1 MLDFLKIDV
10 IKKNKAY
17 TVVRPSFRVCKSKD
31 LMIRGSDFYAIWDD
45 NECLWSTDEQTA
57 VELIDVELDKYVEE
71 NKEFIGEE
79 YIVEHMWNSSSGSID
94 KWHKFVQKQMRDNFH
109 QLDFKMV
116 FRDDDTVKADYATRR
131 LKYNLMNIDT
141 PAYNLLSHTL
151 FAPDELHKLEW
162 AIGSIIDGDSTKLE
176 KFIVLYGAPGTGK
189 SSYIKHVIEP
199 IFDGYYQFFDA
210 ESLADR
216 TNSFSMEVFANNP
229 LVAIQ
234 HDGDLSRITTNIR
247 LNSIISHDKMII
259 NQKHKTQFVISPQSF
274 LFMGTNTPVKITD
287 AKSGLNRR
295 LIDVNPTGKTLMPE
309 VYMNTI
315 QKIKFEIGGIAKH
328 CLDVYRNLGRDYY
341 SDYEPVNMREETDTF
356 YNFILDECYNDFE
369 RDDCTTLAATWV
381 KYKDYCE
388 YSEQRFKLSMQEVKN
403 ALKDYFKNYKDRG
416 VTADGERVRNFYSGF
431 IMDKF
436 NFKNMIIRDAKNDES
451 WLDMKFGADSSELNK
466 VCADCPAQYSKKDG
480 SPIKK
485 WDRVTSTLKELDTTK
500 LHWTKLESKQ
510 HIVID
515 FDIKNEKGEKD
526 FELNKEAASKWPP
539 TYAELSK
546 SGQGI
551 HLHYYYTGNV
561 ENLKKLHAPDV
572 EVKVFLGDSSLR
584 RMVTKCNHL
593 QIAELD
599 GGLEER
605 ETRKVIN
612 KEVFQN
618 EASIR
623 KLILENLRKEHHPST
638 ASSVSFIKKILD
650 DAYSSGIEY
659 DVSDLKP
666 AVIAFANN
674 STNQAK
680 QCLKMVTE
688 MQFMSETESNRT
700 DVEDK
705 PIVFF
710 DIEVFPNLLLINW
723 KRQGKGKKMMRMIN
737 PEPKDVAALFEYNL
751 VGYNNRRYDNH
762 VIYAR
767 SLGYSLT
774 DCYNLSKAIINGEK
788 VMFRE
793 AYNISYTDIYDFS
806 TDKKSLKKWE
816 IELNLPHKELDLDWN
831 TPVPEELWPKVSSYC
846 DNDVLA
852 TEAVFEHLHDEFIAR
867 EILADIAEMSVN
879 ASTNSLTT
887 KIIFE
892 GDKNP
897 GAVYTDLSDG
907 LQYGPGKEYIPGT
920 GIFSNESNKFE
931 GYTYTQ
937 GKNLYRGENIGF
949 GGWVYAKPGMYSH
962 AKTFDVASMHPSSII
977 AMNVFGK
984 YTDNFKQLLDIRLAI
999 KRKQF
1004 EKITDLF
1011 GGKLKKYLQSTDSTK
1026 ALSKALKIAINSV
1039 YGLTSA
1045 TFENPFR
1052 DLRNKNNIVALRGAL
1067 FMKTLLDE
1075 VVALGY
1081 EVIHIKTDSIKIANP
1096 DEKVEKFIL
1105 DFGTKYGYTFEVE
1118 SEWDRL
1124 CLVNDAVFIG
1134 HHNNNDPESPNE
1146 WEAIGA
1152 QFKVP
1157 YVFKTLFSKEKIEF
1171 EDLCEV
1177 KSVTTKIMLDLN
1189 ENLPS
1194 VELEEMINEGREK
1207 VKRGTK
1213 ITKKLES
1220 LLNEWS
1226 NVTDEELDSKIA
1238 VGHNYQFIGK
1248 IGKFCPVIT
1257 GTDGGLLVRQTGD
1270 KYTSVTGTKGY
1281 RWLESDTVKNL
1292 KLESNI
1298 DTNYYD
1304 ELAEAA
1310 ITEISKYGD
1319 YGWFIDVNNVA

>member
-1 MLDFLKIDV
+1 MLDFLKIEV
-10 IKKNKAY
+10 VRRPKSY
-17 TVVRPSFRVCKSKD
+17 TIIRPSFRVCKSKD
-31 LMIRGSDFYAIWDD
+31 LMTRGGDFHAIWDD
-45 NECLWSTDEQTA
+45 NEGLWSTDEQTA
-57 VELIDVELDKYVEE
+57 VELIDMELDTYVEE
-71 NKEFIGEE
+71 NKFDFGEN

-141 PAYNLLSHTL
+141 PAYNLLSKTL
-151 FAPDELHKLEW
+151 YSPDELRKLEW
-162 AIGSIIDGDSTKLE
+162 AIGSIIDGDSIKLE

-199 IFDGYYQFFDA
+199 IFDGYYEFFDA
-210 ESLADR
+210 EALGDKS
-216 TNSFSMEVFANNP
+216 NSFSMEVFAKNP

-247 LNSIISHDKMII
+247 LNSIVSHDKLII
-259 NQKHKTQFVISPQSF
+259 NQKHKSQFTISPQSF
-274 LFMGTNTPVKITD
+274 LFMGTNKPVKITD

-309 VYMNTI
+309 VYINTI

-341 SDYEPVNMREETDTF
+341 SDYEPVNMREETDMF

-369 RDDCTTLAATWV
+369 RDDCTTLAAAWV

-431 IMDKF
+431 MVDKF
-436 NFKNMIIRDAKNDES
+436 NFKNMVVRDAKNDDT
-451 WLDMKFGADSSELNK
+451 WLDMKFGADSSELNRL
-466 VCADCPAQYSKKDG
+466 CADCPAQYAKRDGTPSKKWE
-480 SPIKK
+480 K
-485 WDRVTSTLKELDTTK
+485 VTTKLCELDTTR
-500 LHWTKLESKQ
+500 LHYTKLESKQ
-510 HIVID
+510 HIVVD
-515 FDIKNEKGEKD
+515 FDMKNENGEKD
-526 FELNKEAASKWPP
+526 LSLNLEAANKWPP

-546 SGQGI
+546 SGNGV
-551 HLHYYYTGNV
+551 HLHYIYTGNV
-561 ENLKKLHAPDV
+561 ENLKRLHAPDV
-572 EVKVFLGDSSLR
+572 EIKVFLGDSSLR
-584 RMVTKCNHL
+584 RKVTKCNHL

-623 KLILENLRKEHHPST
+623 KLILENLKKEHHPST
-638 ASSVSFIKKILD
+638 ASSISFIKKILD
-650 DAYSSGIEY
+650 DAYASGIEY
-659 DVSDLKP
+659 DVSDLRP

-674 STNQAK
+674 STHQAK

-688 MQFMSETESNRT
+688 MEFTSEKET
-700 DVEDK
+700 DRKDAER
-705 PIVFF
+705 PLVFY
-710 DIEVFPNLLLINW
+710 DIEVFPNLLLINY
-723 KRQGKGKKMMRMIN
+723 KRQGKGKKMIRMIN
-737 PEPKDVAALFEYNL
+737 PEPKEVAELFQYNL
-751 VGYNNRRYDNH
+751 IGYNNRRYDNH
-762 VIYAR
+762 IIYAR
-767 SLGYSLT
+767 SLGYSLL
-774 DCYNLSKAIINGEK
+774 DCYRLSKAIIDGEK

-793 AYNISYTDIYDFS
+793 AYNVSYTDIYDFS

-816 IELNLPHKELDLDWN
+816 IELGLQHKELDLDWN
-831 TPVPEELWPKVSSYC
+831 EPVPEELWPKVSSYC
-846 DNDVLA
+846 DNDVHA
-852 TEAVFEHLHDEFIAR
+852 TEAVFEHLHDEFVAR
-867 EILADIAEMSVN
+867 EILADIAGMSVN
-879 ASTNSLTT
+879 TSTNALTT

-920 GIFSNESNKFE
+920 GVFSNDSNKFE
-931 GYTYTQ
+931 GYSYTQ
-937 GKNLYRGENIGF
+937 GKNLYRGIDVGF
-949 GGWVYAKPGMYSH
+949 GGWVYAQPGMYAH

-1004 EKITDLF
+1004 ETISDLF
-1011 GGKLKKYLQSTDSTK
+1011 GGKLKKYLQSTDSSK

-1045 TFENPFR
+1045 SFENAFR
-1052 DLRNKNNIVALRGAL
+1052 DIRNKNNIVALRGAL
-1067 FMKTLLDE
+1067 FMKTLVDE
-1075 VVALGY
+1075 VIKMGY
-1081 EVIHIKTDSIKIANP
+1081 EVIHVKTDSIKIANP
-1096 DEKVEKFIL
+1096 DEKIENFIL
-1105 DFGTKYGYTFEVE
+1105 GFGTKYGYTFEVE

-1124 CLVNDAVFIG
+1124 CLVNDAVLIG

-1146 WEAIGA
+1146 WEAVGA

-1171 EDLCEV
+1171 DDLCEI
-1177 KSVTTKIMLDLN
+1177 KSVTTKIMLDFN

-1194 VELEEMINEGREK
+1194 VELEEMIRDARDK
-1207 VKRGTK
+1207 VARGTK
-1213 ITKKLES
+1213 ITKKMEGILS
-1220 LLNEWS
+1220 DWS
-1226 NVTDEELDSKIA
+1226 NVSYEELNSKIA
-1238 VGHNYQFIGK
+1238 VGHNYQFVGK
-1248 IGKFCPVIT
+1248 IGKFCPVIA
-1257 GTDGGLLVRQTGD
+1257 GADGGLLVRQSGD
-1270 KYTSVTGTKGY
+1270 KYTSVTGAKGY
-1281 RWLESDTVKNL
+1281 RWMESDVVRDL
-1292 KLESNI
+1292 KLDSKI
-1298 DTNYYD
+1298 DISYYD
-1304 ELAEAA
+1304 ELAENA
-1310 ITEISKYGD
+1310 IDEISKYGD
-1319 YGWFIDVNNVA
+1319 YSWFIEVNDVA